1 MKENNPKLI
10 DFEYSLIFVDTNILL
25 GPLKPGSG
33 ITMTDLV
40 STLYAFHDKV
50 IIPRHVC
57 DEFKDN
63 IITVYKNSQKQIKE
77 ASTEVNNSCD
87 AINKTFQKLGSNIN
101 PISTRKRDSIL
112 SNLARIQET
121 RLAELRADA
130 KLIDEFLL
138 SIFQT
143 TEDFYDSKQENQM
156 MAQFDARCKRK
167 IAPGFKDENKT
178 NENDFGDF
186 YIWQEILEH
195 MEKVSDDYEDAIF
208 ITNDSKHDW
217 RDNRSIGQLRN
228 EYSKY
233 VYDGLF
239 SVMSFREFK
248 DYVKNK
254 QIRFASK
261 VNKIK
266 RISQKES
273 WNIND
278 WNEFEKLIEETKIN
292 LPVFMLLIE
301 ENQRKKFQELIKPY
315 SNNILKWNID
325 FLNLTP
331 RGKNC
336 LLNAGINNLQEILAP
351 NMDDFARTRN
361 FGKYSLSEI
370 CAMRTLLNDEL
381 GPFVDNLET
390 YSKERYKQ
398 IKKIH
403 DFERPTI

>member
-25 GPLKPGSG
+25 GPLKPDSG

-361 FGKYSLSEI
+361 IGKSSLSEI
-370 CAMRTLLNDEL
+370 CAIRTLLNDEL
-381 GPFVDNLET
+381 GPFVDNLEA

-398 IKKIH
+398 IRKIH
-403 DFERPTI
+403 DFE